1 MTVAARMSEVTVMGV
16 RGGGRE
22 GKLQGVRSS
31 GRVCAVILK
40 VRMTAVRECCPVW

>member
-1 MTVAARMSEVTVMGV
+1 MTVAARMSEVTVMGE
-16 RGGGRE
+16 RGRE

-40 VRMTAVRECCPVW
+40 VRMTAARECCPVW